1 MASGCRGRAA
11 PGICREQQQ
20 WWGEILPRK
29 PRATAP
35 ACAASPG
42 TVGAE
47 GQHRGTPMSQEW
59 LQGFPYCPSSSW
71 LAWKPLAFLS
81 STLIPDFHPWSR
93 CRVTAAGSSTSSRF
107 AVPGMISLSLLGIS
121 GSCNSCGC
129 FHNRPTQIGSVLVL
143 RCLLKGKKQSNTDVS
158 GRFGVTELGGRR
170 SGFVCLSLH

>member
-42 TVGAE
+42 TVRAE

-81 STLIPDFHPWSR
+81 STLIPDFHPLESLQGGCSWVKHKLQVCCSR
-93 CRVTAAGSSTSSRF
+93 NDFHVSAGYFWLLQFLWMLPQQTDTDR
-107 AVPGMISLSLLGIS
+107 ISPCVKMLIKRKK
-121 GSCNSCGC
+121 N
-129 FHNRPTQIGSVLVL
+129 NKTQM
-143 RCLLKGKKQSNTDVS
+143 
-158 GRFGVTELGGRR
+158 
-170 SGFVCLSLH
+170 